1 MKKTIKAGALLLAG
15 VFVLSGCGSS
25 DGDSGSAEAES
36 SPAPTLAVGQDQYSA
51 DELEDALV
59 AVTED
64 GILTGDVEND
74 AMLRPQFEDASYTD
88 ISIEPEKCAALLSST
103 FDRKIQE
110 GNLAFGGVND
120 SDVLT
125 LVSYDDAS
133 VLEEQVEGSETA
145 VADCAQIQMANGEAE
160 LAASLEKIE
169 ASTEAPTT
177 QAYRTTIDRIGSEGT
192 AIHVIGISGT
202 VQVSV
207 SLFDPAD
214 EDAAIADAEEAIDA
228 VYAELESK

>member
-1 MKKTIKAGALLLAG
+1 MKKTIKAGALLVAG

-25 DGDSGSAEAES
+25 DGDSGSASAES
-36 SPAPTLAVGQDQYSA
+36 SPTPTLAVGQDQYSA

-64 GILTGDVEND
+64 GVLTGNVEND
-74 AMLRPQFEDASYTD
+74 EMLRPQFEEASYTD
-88 ISIEPEKCAALLSST
+88 ITIKPEQCAALLSST

-125 LVSYDDAS
+125 LVSYADAS
-133 VLEEQVEGSETA
+133 VLEKQVDGSETA
-145 VADCAQIQMANGEAE
+145 PADCAEIQMANGEAQ
-160 LAASLEKIE
+160 LAAALEKIE

-177 QAYRTTIDRIGSEGT
+177 QAYRTTIDRSGSEGM

-202 VQVSV
+202 VQISAT
-207 SLFDPAD
+207 LFDPAD
-214 EDAAIADAEEAIDA
+214 EATAIADAEEAINA
-228 VYAELESK
+228 VYAELEKK